1 MNYRQVHSPPRRGG
15 VARQLHRSWPPGA
28 KREPDRAKPQLV
40 VSSAKS
46 SGLNM
51 SCERPPRLR
60 RFCGFATFYYC
71 RSHPSF
77 PRRGMLA
84 ILLLFCSSAHAA
96 NLLIQGATLIDGTGK
111 APIPDARILIE
122 GNVIRRIWNGAE
134 PAPTLP
140 PGTQMVDARGKFVIP
155 GLIDSHVHYRP
166 YMGEMFLAHGV
177 TTVYDL
183 GNPLAWQTAVKKGLN
198 SGKIRGPRFYFCS
211 GITIGNE
218 PDGDASGELASRNPA
233 SMRT

>member
-1 MNYRQVHSPPRRGG
+1 MCREQMKRRI
-15 VARQLHRSWPPGA
+15 
-28 KREPDRAKPQLV
+28 
-40 VSSAKS
+40 SA
-46 SGLNM
+46 M
-51 SCERPPRLR
+51 C
-60 RFCGFATFYYC
+60 
-71 RSHPSF
+71 
-77 PRRGMLA
+77 LA
-84 ILLLFCSSAHAA
+84 AMAWLLLFLPHANAA
-96 NLLIQGATLIDGTGK
+96 NILIQGATLIDGTGS
-111 APIPDARILIE
+111 APLADARILIE
-122 GNVIRRIWNGAE
+122 GNVIRRIWRGGEA
-134 PAPTLP
+134 APSLP
-140 PGTQMVDARGKFVIP
+140 PGTQVVDARGKFVVP

-183 GNPLAWQTAVKKGLN
+183 GDPLAWQTAVKKGLN